1 MKRSIICTVTAL
13 SVAVMMFSCKNQD
26 GDERQAKNSNRA
38 VITFSL
44 GDSFR
49 FNDNKWDRVGVGT
62 ALVQNDRI
70 KTSPGALLDLQIGSS
85 VVRLKEKTELI
96 LAQLFRDGT
105 TGVEKSSL
113 ELSVGKVLVSPRKLL
128 KDENFYVKTPTAVAG
143 VRGTKFMVTADKAK
157 DTQISVIE
165 GSVRVSK
172 RIRALE
178 TAQETEGHSAQ
189 VAKQIQEQIEQES
202 VVITENK
209 SCQINSQE
217 VEKVNAKVEKIVA
230 SVAAEAEAPEP
241 KIIEQQVQQAMK
253 VVAETPP
260 IEVTKI
266 TPVEQD
272 LGEEFKN
279 MRVVEVNEEKKIQ
292 KGDLQVMAYP
302 GNSQLY
308 VNGELAG
315 TGSISMKLLPGKYSV
330 KAVAP
335 GFEDS
340 EREYNITAGKMLVET
355 LSLTEVRPLSRIKW
369 NRSIG
374 DVATSVVYGA
384 NVVYIATANGE
395 IAAVDREDSTN
406 KWKTSLG
413 QGITSGLGIS
423 ADKLF
428 MTTADEMLVAVSRKD
443 GKKLWSQKITGSLIN
458 GIAPIVSG
466 NYIYAATSKG
476 HVYSFNVNSRE
487 RWDENIPAAV
497 LEAPVLTSR
506 MLMVPAINGKLY
518 AFDADDGSVEW
529 TADVGTRFKA
539 AYSGKKIY
547 AVSFH
552 GKMNAIDAEKGKSIW
567 QRDLG
572 EKFVV
577 PPLLI
582 GNRLYLGST
591 DGILMSLDAV
601 TGKVLFRRDLGG
613 AITNDITLS
622 NNTLYVAARNRLVSV
637 DLRGR
642 VQWAHPMD
650 SKIVTSASTSGDE
663 VFVALADGRLVSVNK
678 VPK

>member
-178 TAQETEGHSAQ
+178 TAQETDGHSAQ

-591 DGILMSLDAV
+591 DGILMSIDAV

-650 SKIVTSASTSGDE
+650 SRIVTSASTSGDE

>member
-1 MKRSIICTVTAL
+1 
-13 SVAVMMFSCKNQD
+13 MMFSCKNQD

-49 FNDNKWDRVGVGT
+49 FNDNKWNRVGVGT

-178 TAQETEGHSAQ
+178 TAQETDGHSAQ

-413 QGITSGLGIS
+413 EGITSGLGIS

>member
-178 TAQETEGHSAQ
+178 TAQETDGHSAQ

-650 SKIVTSASTSGDE
+650 SRIVTSASTSGDE

>member
-178 TAQETEGHSAQ
+178 TAQETDGHSAQ

>member
-1 MKRSIICTVTAL
+1 MKRRILCTVAAL
-13 SVAVMMFSCKNQD
+13 SVAVMVFSCKD
-26 GDERQAKNSNRA
+26 REGDQPQAKNRNRA

-49 FNDNKWDRVGVGT
+49 FNNDKWDRVGVG
-62 ALVQNDRI
+62 AVLVQNDRI
-70 KTSPGALLDLQIGSS
+70 KTSQGALLDLQIGES
-85 VVRLKEKTELI
+85 VVRLKEKSELI

-105 TGVEKSSL
+105 TGVEKSTL

-128 KDENFYVKTPTAVAG
+128 KQENFYVKTPTAVAG
-143 VRGTKFMVTADKAK
+143 VRGTKFMVTADTAK
-157 DTQISVIE
+157 DTQIAVIE

-172 RIRALE
+172 RIRVLE
-178 TAQETEGHSAQ
+178 TAQEKEGHSAE
-189 VAKQIQEQIEQES
+189 VAKQIQEQLEQES
-202 VVITENK
+202 VVVTENK
-209 SCQINSQE
+209 SCEIKSQE

-230 SVAAEAEAPEP
+230 TVSAEAQAPEP
-241 KIIEQQVQQAMK
+241 KVIAEQVQQAIQ

-266 TPVEQD
+266 TPVEKD
-272 LGEEFKN
+272 LGQEFKN
-279 MRVVEVNEEKKIQ
+279 MRVLEVQEVKKIQ

-315 TGSISMKLLPGKYSV
+315 TGSISMKLLPGKYTV

-335 GFEDS
+335 GFEDT
-340 EREYNITAGKMLVET
+340 EREFAITAGKMLVET

-374 DVATSVVYGA
+374 DVANSVVYSA
-384 NVVYIATANGE
+384 NTVYIATANGE
-395 IAAVDREDSTN
+395 IAAVNREDSTN
-406 KWKTSLG
+406 KWKTSLEV
-413 QGITSGLGIS
+413 GITSGLGIS
-423 ADKLF
+423 GDKLF

-443 GKKLWSQKITGSLIN
+443 GKKLWSKKISGALIN

-466 NYIYAATSKG
+466 NHIYAATTKG
-476 HVYSFNVNSRE
+476 HVYSFNVQGRE
-487 RWDENIPAAV
+487 RWDETVPTAV
-497 LEAPVLTSR
+497 LEAPVLTNR
-506 MLMVPAINGKLY
+506 MLMVSAINGKLY
-518 AFDADDGSVEW
+518 AFDSDDGDEEW
-529 TADVGTRFKA
+529 TADVGSRFKA

-552 GKMNAIDAEKGKSIW
+552 GTMKAIDAEKGKNIW

-572 EKFVV
+572 EKFVI

-582 GNRLYLGST
+582 RNRLYLGST
-591 DGILMSLDAV
+591 RGVLVSLDAV
-601 TGKVLFRRDLGG
+601 TGKVLFKKDLGG

-622 NNTLYVAARNRLVSV
+622 NNTLYITARNKLVSV

-642 VQWAHPMD
+642 VQWAHTMA

-663 VFVALADGRLVSVNK
+663 VFVGLADGRLVSVNK